1 MNVSVFFHGKPNSEG
16 SFPNE
21 LNQVED
27 RICKEFFKLKVHDY
41 KEIFISQIISDNDK
55 RYTAYT
61 FYHNGIDISNREEGY
76 FAITITVEGEIFSQI
91 TELYE
96 FLSKSVYANLIC
108 NFYGIIDKH
117 AQYQVGS
124 FATKAKVFGEITDDI
139 LHKLDGLRTNPL
151 EGVFETQNSLV
162 RLQFENP
169 HDCDDLQ
176 FVEKLRKD
184 GILCLSMSKPTKKD
198 ERILQLTQDKELLEA
213 EVGSYKA
220 KEKEW
225 QKERSQYQSQI
236 AQLKEENDWKNQR
249 IQNLESQL
257 STYEATL
264 NNKSRKKQKKG
275 DNFEKKTPSETIAE
289 KRSIELKGFRPADW
303 IIILL
308 IIVSCVISVSSYSC
322 SSPKEEAVNEETNT
336 EVVGDTVVV
345 METLVKQPLNVETS
359 VPDDEET
366 SQPEIE
372 QQSKDVKDQPA
383 TDPAKEDNS
392 HLPLPS
398 PSND

>member
-1 MNVSVFFHGKPNSEG
+1 MNISVFFHGKPQSED
-16 SFPNE
+16 SFPTRLNE
-21 LNQVED
+21 VEH
-27 RICKEFFKLKVHDY
+27 RICDVFFKLNVREY
-41 KEIFISQIISDNDK
+41 NEIFVSQVIRDNDK

-61 FYHNGIDISNREEGY
+61 FYHNGKDFSGRDKGY
-76 FAITITVEGEIFSQI
+76 FAITITVEGEMFSQV

-108 NFYGIIDKH
+108 NSYGIVDKH

-124 FATKAKVFGEITDDI
+124 FAAKAKVFGEITGDI

-151 EGVFETQNSLV
+151 EGAFETQNSLV

-169 HDCDDLQ
+169 HDCDDRQ

-184 GILCLSMSKPTKKD
+184 GIVCLSMSKMTKKD
-198 ERILQLTQDKELLEA
+198 ERIQQLTQDNKRLEA
-213 EVGSYKA
+213 EK
-220 KEKEW
+220 KEW
-225 QKERSQYQSQI
+225 QKERSQYQSQM
-236 AQLKEENDWKNQR
+236 AQLQKEIDWKNQDIR
-249 IQNLESQL
+249 QSKSEQP
-257 STYEATL
+257 TYY
-264 NNKSRKKQKKG
+264 
-275 DNFEKKTPSETIAE
+275 FEPEPPEETKAE
-289 KRSIELKGFRPADW
+289 KSSSKLKSFRPADW